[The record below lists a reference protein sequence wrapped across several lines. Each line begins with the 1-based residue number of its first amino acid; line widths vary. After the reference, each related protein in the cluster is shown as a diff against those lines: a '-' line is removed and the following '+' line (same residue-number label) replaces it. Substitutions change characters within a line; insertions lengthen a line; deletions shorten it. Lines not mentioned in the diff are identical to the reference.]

1 MVMESMRV
9 LRLDSTR
16 SSWDWRVAFMMR
28 ASVGEGVCLVS
39 ILHAL
44 MFGKVLV
51 ALLHGKS
58 IG

>member
-1 MVMESMRV
+1 MESMRV